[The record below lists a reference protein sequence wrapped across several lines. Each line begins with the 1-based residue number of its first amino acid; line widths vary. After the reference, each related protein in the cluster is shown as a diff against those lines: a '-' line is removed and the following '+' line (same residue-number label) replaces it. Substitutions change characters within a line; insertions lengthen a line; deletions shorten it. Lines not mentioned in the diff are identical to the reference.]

1 MRTAVLANVGVMLS
15 AVLVLVTGS
24 GYPDLVVGLAIGVY
38 VIREAMEIR
47 ESAREARNEAQRD

>member
-1 MRTAVLANVGVMLS
+1 MLS

-38 VIREAMEIR
+38 VIREAMEIW